1 MLVYRGHYSVLVLLT
16 AAYQSKLS
24 HWPFSKVQNGK
35 QMNGEKAY
43 EQFELPGKKDVEL
56 PKEIWAV

>member
-1 MLVYRGHYSVLVLLT
+1 MT

-24 HWPFSKVQNGK
+24 HWLFSKVQNGK

-43 EQFELPGKKDVEL
+43 EQFELPRKKDVVL
-56 PKEIWAV
+56 PKENWAV